1 MKPLPW
7 AAADI
12 KVLASVRSA
21 FPSSGTKETLVW
33 KSSDSWLRIHLSF
46 SSVQLLSR
54 VQLFVTPWTA
64 ARQASLSITSSWG
77 LPKLM
82 STESVMPSNHLILF
96 SFELW

>member
-1 MKPLPW
+1 MNQPLPW

-46 SSVQLLSR
+46 SSIQLLSR

-64 ARQASLSITSSWG
+64 ALQASLSITNAQS
-77 LPKLM
+77 LLKIP
-82 STESVMPSNHLILF
+82 VH
-96 SFELW
+96 